1 MWFFCQPGGN
11 MLRGDNQR
19 GGGGGAPLPPPP
31 APPAGMGFDS
41 PSDQVSRLFKAQGK
55 YTCRIAIC

>member
-1 MWFFCQPGGN
+1 